1 MSNEKV
7 KLIYGPYGYVIGT
20 ADRVNDYLNCSCC
33 NANSEDNEKRKI
45 TLLFDREALLYDIGN
60 LGYVE
65 GDIIPDEAIHNK
77 HLTIDLTEDGNVDRV
92 TRILD
97 LAHSM
102 IVEYLYPFTKE
113 DCEEGL
119 ELDDVFKET
128 PTYTIVMNVPK
139 KFSTTTAKLLE
150 QLIHEYFIDSVL
162 ADWLAITN
170 PNAAAKWSESA
181 QGLLSEI
188 KRKVNSRTGV
198 LLRPLRPF

>member
-20 ADRVNDYLNCSCC
+20 ADRVNDFLNCGCC
-33 NANSEDNEKRKI
+33 NASSDNEEKRTI
-45 TLLFDREALLYDIGN
+45 TLLFDRESLLYDIGN

-65 GDIIPDEAIHNK
+65 GDIIADEAQHNK
-77 HLTIDLTEDGNVDRV
+77 HLTFDITEDDNVDRV
-92 TRILD
+92 TRVLD
-97 LAHSM
+97 LAHAM

-113 DCEEGL
+113 ECEDGF
-119 ELDDVFKET
+119 ELNDVFKET
-128 PTYTIVMNVPK
+128 PTYTIVMKVPK
-139 KFSTTTAKLLE
+139 TFSKTTAKLLE

-170 PNAAAKWSESA
+170 PNAAAKYTESA